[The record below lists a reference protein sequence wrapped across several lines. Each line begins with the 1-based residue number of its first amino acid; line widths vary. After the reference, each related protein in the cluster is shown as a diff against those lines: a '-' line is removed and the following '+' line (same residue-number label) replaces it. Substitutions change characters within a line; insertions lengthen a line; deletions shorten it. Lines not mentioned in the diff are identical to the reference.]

1 MYDTREEQ
9 VRGRRRQ
16 RSAGTRVHL
25 VWNGT
30 SQQTWHCC
38 GLTEGCCNKEISHGT
53 TTTTL
58 LAKCELHLWN
68 LCLKELMALGE
79 LTTEGTTLG
88 GRVKRLSLNK
98 QICSPNYAGFK
109 NRTVLRPSSE
119 QTPTEH
125 LFSCHFQI
133 LSLFFF
139 PQDISQNHNIP
150 SWKGSIRIK
159 ESNSISHKP
168 PRCPAA
174 VCHTIYAVRWE
185 GLVITGTTEYWLLT
199 CSAPGTNSNMW
210 TKSD

>member
-139 PQDISQNHNIP
+139 PPGHLTESQYPELEGFHTDQ
-150 SWKGSIRIK
+150 RIQLHLSQTP
-159 ESNSISHKP
+159 EVPCCCVPYNLCSEVRRAGDHRDHWILTAHLFSTWHK
-168 PRCPAA
+168 
-174 VCHTIYAVRWE
+174 
-185 GLVITGTTEYWLLT
+185 L
-199 CSAPGTNSNMW
+199 
-210 TKSD
+210 